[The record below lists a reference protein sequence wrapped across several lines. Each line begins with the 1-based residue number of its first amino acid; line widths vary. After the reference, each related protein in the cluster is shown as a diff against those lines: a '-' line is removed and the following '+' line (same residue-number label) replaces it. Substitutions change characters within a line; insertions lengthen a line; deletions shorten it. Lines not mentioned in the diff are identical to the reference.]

1 MLVDEKICERIDL
14 VTINKINNKLIKKLE
29 FVKDEDFFIYLNL
42 FREDYNFGGTKNTI
56 FYRILI

>member
-1 MLVDEKICERIDL
+1 MKKICERIDL

-42 FREDYNFGGTKNTI
+42 FR
-56 FYRILI
+56 RL